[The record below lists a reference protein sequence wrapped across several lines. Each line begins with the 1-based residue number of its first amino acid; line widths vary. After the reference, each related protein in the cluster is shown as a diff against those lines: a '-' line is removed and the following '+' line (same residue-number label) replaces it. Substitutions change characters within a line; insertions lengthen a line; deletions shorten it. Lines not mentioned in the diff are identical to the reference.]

1 MSFSEEKKN
10 QIKHYLLEKIR
21 DGQSS
26 VVKRTAEA
34 FGVTPASVYKYLD
47 AMEAA
52 GILEKIKHG
61 EYRLLSDMHE
71 AVLRRDK
78 DELKS
83 EGEIY
88 NQYLLPY
95 LRALPG
101 NVRQIWEYV
110 CSEMINNVIDH
121 SEAETLE
128 IVLMQNALKTT
139 VRLTDN
145 GVGIFEK
152 IRAHFGLATA
162 EEAVGEL
169 FKGKVTTDEARHSG
183 KGIFFS
189 SRMVDTF
196 VILSGGLVFT
206 HNRFEGD
213 APLANAAQPAKGTAV
228 CMTLANDSQKQAK
241 DVFDRYADVDG
252 GFTKTRIPLNHFFE
266 SAPVS
271 RSQAKRLLSRLE
283 QFREVELDFEGLDW
297 MGQGFAHEL
306 FVVYPNAH
314 PDVRLIP
321 LNMNDDVK
329 KMYTHVTTP

>member
-1 MSFSEEKKN
+1 MSFSEEKKK
-10 QIKHYLLEKIR
+10 QIRHYLLEKIR

-26 VVKRTAEA
+26 VVRRTAEA

-47 AMEAA
+47 ALEAA
-52 GILEKIKHG
+52 GVVQKVKRG
-61 EYRLLSDMHE
+61 EYRLVDKVHE
-71 AVLRRDK
+71 AVLWRGAG
-78 DELKS
+78 ELTS
-83 EGEIY
+83 EGTVYDRYIF
-88 NQYLLPY
+88 PY
-95 LRALPG
+95 LRDLPG
-101 NVRQIWEYV
+101 NVQRIWEYV

-121 SEAETLE
+121 SEAETLK
-128 IVLMQNALKTT
+128 IALSINALETT
-139 VRLTDN
+139 VRLMDN

-152 IRAHFGLATA
+152 IRAHFGLVSA

-169 FKGKVTTDEARHSG
+169 FKGKLTTDEARHSG

-189 SRMVDTF
+189 SRMADTF

-213 APLANAAQPAKGTAV
+213 ASLVNAAQPAKGTTV

-241 DVFDRYADVDG
+241 DVFDQYADVDG

-271 RSQAKRLLSRLE
+271 RSQAKRLLGRLE

-306 FVVYPNAH
+306 FVVYPNTH

-321 LNMNDDVK
+321 LNMNEDVR
-329 KMYTHVTTP
+329 KMYAHVTMS